1 MNAVNL
7 HQRGIRGMRAEDKEP
22 NEITETIE
30 LETTEGDK
38 LTVETREPEVKDQL
52 AGRQRRYNDVP
63 QLLTYTRLGIQFT
76 LSMTVVVLCCYKIVT
91 ADDTSQQ
98 QLPVYWAT
106 LTGTVSSWLPSP
118 TKHES

>member
-1 MNAVNL
+1 
-7 HQRGIRGMRAEDKEP
+7 MRAEDKEP

-38 LTVETREPEVKDQL
+38 LTVETSEPKVE
-52 AGRQRRYNDVP
+52 GRQRRYNDVP